1 MNNTAVGS
9 VLLTLGI
16 QCCCHGHLP
25 LLLLCSW
32 LVFRCVFNSESI
44 LSLLLRR
51 SPGKGRPQPH
61 LKAPMTTLCC
71 QFNEFEVTCSSTSA
85 RLSGYIFRSWMCS
98 TLVGLSYFHSF
109 LPSSVPLFT
118 FVATLP
124 PSPPPQP
131 SFTTPRQRLS
141 SAVLLAGPPTP
152 GHNSTQF
159 HVQVSHTI
167 MRNNTIILLWPQ
179 HAPTRLQTDRNTQR
193 SCLFRPPADD

>member
-16 QCCCHGHLP
+16 QFWCHGHLSLYSP
-25 LLLLCSW
+25 APGWYS
-32 LVFRCVFNSESI
+32 VAFSIPKVSFRSI
-44 LSLLLRR
+44 CWRR
-51 SPGKGRPQPH
+51 SPGKRRPQPH
-61 LKAPMTTLCC
+61 LTAPMTTLCC

-124 PSPPPQP
+124 PLPPPQP
-131 SFTTPRQRLS
+131 PFTTRRQRLS

-152 GHNSTQF
+152 GHSTQLGF
-159 HVQVSHTI
+159 TH
-167 MRNNTIILLWPQ
+167 NYE
-179 HAPTRLQTDRNTQR
+179 
-193 SCLFRPPADD
+193 